1 MLSSDVRS
9 AKREGDGIGL
19 ASVATLAKRYRGEVQ
34 VEIDEYAAT
43 IHVLLFAGDAR

>member
-1 MLSSDVRS
+1 MRRS

-34 VEIDEYAAT
+34 VEIDEAVAL
-43 IHVLLFAGDAR
+43 IVPVPDAIAGTSSTA

>member
-1 MLSSDVRS
+1 MLSSDARS

-43 IHVLLFAGDAR
+43 IRVLLRTGGAR